1 MKRTALLAALF
12 AAIALPSFGG
22 GASATATVSA
32 RIIRPVMLQ
41 VANAAAINLTGVDFK
56 RGYVDLGDLRVGERG
71 GVASYQ
77 FAASVAGSATG
88 VTLARP
94 EGLATNPRLPI
105 ASSPVEGSGI
115 TTASRVLY
123 LTCNNY

>member
-1 MKRTALLAALF
+1 MKRTALLTALF
-12 AAIALPSFGG
+12 AAIAIPSFGG
-22 GASATATVSA
+22 GMSAAATVSA

-41 VANAAAINLTGVDFK
+41 VANAAAVNLTGVDFK
-56 RGYVDLGDLRVGERG
+56 RGYVDLGDLRVAERG

-94 EGLATNPRLPI
+94 EGLASNPRLPI
-105 ASSPVEGSGI
+105 ASSPVEGSGM

>member
-1 MKRTALLAALF
+1 MKRTALLTALLAALAF
-12 AAIALPSFGG
+12 PSFGG
-22 GASATATVSA
+22 GLSATATVSA

-41 VANAAAINLTGVDFK
+41 VANAASINLSGVDFT
-56 RGYVDLGDLRVGERG
+56 RGYVDLSDLRVGEHG

-88 VTLARP
+88 VTLAGP
-94 EGLATNPRLPI
+94 EGSASNARLPI
-105 ASSPVEGSGI
+105 SSSPVEGSAA

-123 LTCNNY
+123 LTSNNY